1 MTKDYYDTLGV
12 SKSATK
18 EEIKKA
24 YKKLAKKYHPDI
36 NKEDGA
42 QDHFKEI
49 NEAAAV
55 LGDDEKRQQ
64 YDQYGDA
71 DTFKQASG
79 YGGFNNS
86 DFSDFASFDF
96 GDIFDQFFGG
106 GGRRRGRQQ
115 VRGSDL
121 RFDME
126 ISLEEAAFGVEKE
139 VTIPRN
145 VACND
150 CSGSGAKDEDSL
162 ETCPDCNGQGRITR
176 SQRTP
181 FGLFQTQGA
190 CPKCKGEGKWIKEE
204 CVHCDGTGL
213 VHDSSKITVK
223 VPAGAEEGT
232 NLRVS
237 GAGEG
242 AKGGNAGDLY
252 IVLHQKDHETFE
264 RQGDNIYLKMAISFS
279 LAALGGEISVPTLD
293 GKAKLKIPAGTQT
306 NTIFRM
312 NDHGIPFL
320 HGSGKGDE
328 LVEVVVD
335 VPEKLSKKQKK
346 LITDLQKEDKKGL
359 LARVFG

>member
-12 SKSATK
+12 EKSATK

-36 NKEDGA
+36 NKEDNA
-42 QDHFKEI
+42 QDTFKEI

-64 YDQYGDA
+64 YDQFGDA
-71 DTFKQASG
+71 DAFKQASG

-115 VRGSDL
+115 ARGSDL

-145 VACND
+145 VSCSD

-162 ETCPDCNGQGRITR
+162 ETCPDCNGQGRVTR

-223 VPAGAEEGT
+223 VPPGAEEGT

-242 AKGGNAGDLY
+242 AKGGSSGDLY